1 MTVDGKNLET
11 YAIIKL
17 SKMNTKSDEIFKP
30 LVAAGYEII
39 KREDH
44 KGNTIDYVI
53 AKQKPLDY

>member
-17 SKMNTKSDEIFKP
+17 SKRNPESDEIFKP

-39 KREDH
+39 KRLDPEGNIIDH
-44 KGNTIDYVI
+44 IV
-53 AKQKPLDY
+53 AKEKPPE